1 MNHVSKPLE
10 EWKYAWQEKFVIK
23 EGEGESLKA
32 VEDFKDSNPI
42 GWNAYM
48 QVIRYTRLQDLDKL
62 SVRNGVMYVHLKNGW
77 VYVIVW
83 NTPMY
88 RLKSNPDA
96 DYYLTSA
103 ARQDENYQYLGD
115 AIEFG
120 LTSTAQISLN
130 LQSIMDK

>member
-10 EWKYAWQEKFVIK
+10 EWKYAWEEKFVIK

-77 VYVIVW
+77 VYAIVW

-96 DYYLTSA
+96 DYYLTGA
-103 ARQDENYQYLGD
+103 AHEYKHEYQ
-115 AIEFG
+115 EFG

-130 LQSIMDK
+130 LQSIMNKYG

>member
-48 QVIRYTRLQDLDKL
+48 QVIRNTRLQDLDKL
-62 SVRNGVMYVHLKNGW
+62 SVRNGVMHVHLKNGW

-83 NTPMY
+83 T
-88 RLKSNPDA
+88 RQCIGSS
-96 DYYLTSA
+96 LT
-103 ARQDENYQYLGD
+103 QMQT
-115 AIEFG
+115 I
-120 LTSTAQISLN
+120 T
-130 LQSIMDK
+130 